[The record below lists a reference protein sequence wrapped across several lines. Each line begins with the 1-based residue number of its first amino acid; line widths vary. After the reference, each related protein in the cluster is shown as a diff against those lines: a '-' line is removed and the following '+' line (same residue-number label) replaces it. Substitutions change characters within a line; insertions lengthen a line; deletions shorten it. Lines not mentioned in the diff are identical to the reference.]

1 MSNTDNFI
9 MLPTV
14 DFCFS
19 ELMYIPKVRNGFIA
33 AILKTDPKNIKETT
47 RYTAG
52 WTANPSDF
60 QVTFR
65 RQNPRRDCCHM
76 QYLHRKGP
84 WDSCLI
90 PYINIIWR
98 YPIDSIPIM
107 PADYRPRLQSATRK
121 PQTRSTP
128 YLPRI
133 FQIRPGSKDV
143 SFAPAVPHLRIML
156 EYGIRT

>member
-52 WTANPSDF
+52 
-60 QVTFR
+60 
-65 RQNPRRDCCHM
+65 
-76 QYLHRKGP
+76 
-84 WDSCLI
+84 
-90 PYINIIWR
+90 
-98 YPIDSIPIM
+98 
-107 PADYRPRLQSATRK
+107 
-121 PQTRSTP
+121 
-128 YLPRI
+128 
-133 FQIRPGSKDV
+133 
-143 SFAPAVPHLRIML
+143 
-156 EYGIRT
+156 